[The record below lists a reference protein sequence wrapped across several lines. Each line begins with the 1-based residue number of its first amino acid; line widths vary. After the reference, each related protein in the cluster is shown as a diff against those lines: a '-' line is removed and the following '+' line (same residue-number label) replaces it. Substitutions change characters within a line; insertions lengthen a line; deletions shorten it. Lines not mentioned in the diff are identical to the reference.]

1 MEINLLP
8 RPSFYEKYRVAVLAG
23 AGLLVVG
30 IAFNAIYAYTALN
43 SKIATSKSDLDRIK
57 SDIIV
62 LQAERTV
69 APEMRRFQELQQAV
83 DGLKQ
88 SQYEFGEILDGI
100 AAKLSRKSRVTAASF
115 DSEKQALVLEL
126 SSESVEVIAE
136 YETLLRAEP
145 WAADV
150 FVEKI
155 ENDTAQEEQTLAAP
169 GLTALAGAADAPLP
183 AEESQEKKERPYA
196 AAITIL
202 LVKK

>member
-8 RPSFYEKYRVAVLAG
+8 RPSFYEKYRIAVLAG

-30 IAFNAIYAYTALN
+30 IACTALYAYTSLN
-43 SKIATSKSDLDRIK
+43 HKILQSKSDLDRIK

-83 DGLKQ
+83 DVRRQGE
-88 SQYEFGEILDGI
+88 YEFGEILDGI
-100 AAKLSRKSRVTAASF
+100 ASQLSRKSRVTAASF

-136 YETLLRAEP
+136 YETLLRTEP
-145 WAADV
+145 WVADV

-155 ENDTAQEEQTLAAP
+155 ENATVKEEP
-169 GLTALAGAADAPLP
+169 KPSLTAAGETPP
-183 AEESQEKKERPYA
+183 AELPQEKKERPYA

>member
-30 IAFNAIYAYTALN
+30 IAFNAIYAYTSLN
-43 SKIATSKSDLDRIK
+43 NKIAASKSDLVRIK

-88 SQYEFGEILDGI
+88 GQNEFGEILDGI
-100 AAKLSRKSRVTAASF
+100 AAQLSRKSRVTAASF

-136 YETLLRAEP
+136 YETLLRTEP
-145 WAADV
+145 WVADV

-155 ENDTAQEEQTLAAP
+155 ENDTAKEEQEQAKPSLIAV
-169 GLTALAGAADAPLP
+169 AGAVDEPLP
-183 AEESQEKKERPYA
+183 AAESQEKKERPYA
-196 AAITIL
+196 AAFTIL